1 MKYILSL
8 IIGGAL
14 VVSGFGQTRNV
25 LVGTNNTVV
34 QPTNFWS
41 ADASNARTGL
51 GLGSAATSPVSAFQS
66 SSATLSNLASSN
78 GGILTNI
85 QASNIVGSIAASNI
99 PSVTFT
105 GINGTLSII
114 QGGTGATNAANA
126 RQNLG
131 STTVGDAVFIAT
143 NAASAR
149 TALGSTTIGGN
160 IFTATDAAAVRSLL
174 SLGTASTNPASA
186 FQPAS
191 TNLTLLASND
201 GSSLTNLNI
210 SGLGT
215 ISISN
220 ISGLQSALDGKLA
233 TNGSAANLTSFP
245 ATILQTTSAITNFPA
260 GLLRA
265 NGDGSGLTNL
275 PIPATASNVLSTVPI
290 AKGGTGATNASDA
303 RINLGATTVGNSVFT
318 STNAAAAR
326 TALSLGTASTSAST
340 DFQPSS
346 SALTNLAA
354 NNGGSL
360 TNITA
365 GNIAGTVG
373 LASNITGVAALATNV
388 SGIVALAN
396 GGTGGTNAAT
406 ARSGIGIGTTN
417 TLTIAGLVSQNL
429 TISAGGGITLQ
440 SVMTNSD
447 SFRTNIGLPWI
458 GLTNTT
464 ASGFRTALE
473 LGTAATNPAS
483 AFQPSSSVLTN
494 IAANNGGS
502 LTNLQASNL
511 VGTIAASNIPTVNLT
526 NISGVLAVNKGGTGA
541 TNASDARTALGATT
555 VGNSVFTATNAEAAR
570 TALSLGSAATSAVT
584 TFQPAN
590 ANLTNLSTN
599 NGASLTGIP
608 ISGVVN
614 LQSNL
619 DAKLATNGNGSGL
632 TSITA
637 ANITGTVALAS
648 NITGTASLAT
658 NVTGTVAIA
667 NGGTGATNVAGA
679 RTSLGATTVGNSLF
693 TLVNPSAVRFLRL
706 NADNTATAL
715 SASDFR
721 TALSLGTAA
730 TNAETSFQPASTNLT
745 TLAANNGS
753 GLTNLALSNVVGL
766 QSALNGKLPTNGSAS
781 GLTDFVGTTNPATAR
796 TNLGLGWSALTNTD
810 ATNFRNA
817 IGLGATNNAFAGL
830 SVGSLNTN
838 LSTNN
843 SSVFGVQNFI
853 DSNAQNS
860 FAFGGA
866 NTVSNVP
873 TGGGSVVMGLLGR
886 MTNQGAFLFNGVPQG
901 GTAGNSRGNNTFA
914 VNASNG
920 IYLNGPI
927 FLEFE
932 QGAGTDQGLLLLGAG
947 GDVTKAATNVS
958 TGTTAFVGWDGF
970 GYTAFGAGA
979 ARTNLDIPWTGLT
992 NTNATTFQA
1001 ALFGSNTNPVLL
1013 IQTALWSVRQIFG
1026 KWPRYPQLSNIRQ
1039 TLLEH
1044 QQMLPQIAAIYSC
1057 SAFLL
1062 RCRELQIRSHCPPTP
1077 QPHLKEIELLLPI
1090 LPRQPMQ

>member
-1 MKYILSL
+1 LEATNVKMKYILSL

-66 SSATLSNLASSN
+66 SSVTLSNLASSN

-105 GINGTLSII
+105 GITGTLGII
-114 QGGTGATNAANA
+114 QGGTGATNAENA

-174 SLGTASTNPASA
+174 LLGTASTNP
-186 FQPAS
+186 
-191 TNLTLLASND
+191 
-201 GSSLTNLNI
+201 
-210 SGLGT
+210 
-215 ISISN
+215 
-220 ISGLQSALDGKLA
+220 
-233 TNGSAANLTSFP
+233 
-245 ATILQTTSAITNFPA
+245 
-260 GLLRA
+260 
-265 NGDGSGLTNL
+265 
-275 PIPATASNVLSTVPI
+275 
-290 AKGGTGATNASDA
+290 
-303 RINLGATTVGNSVFT
+303 
-318 STNAAAAR
+318 
-326 TALSLGTASTSAST
+326 
-340 DFQPSS
+340 SS
-346 SALTNLAA
+346 S
-354 NNGGSL
+354 
-360 TNITA
+360 
-365 GNIAGTVG
+365 
-373 LASNITGVAALATNV
+373 
-388 SGIVALAN
+388 
-396 GGTGGTNAAT
+396 
-406 ARSGIGIGTTN
+406 
-417 TLTIAGLVSQNL
+417 
-429 TISAGGGITLQ
+429 
-440 SVMTNSD
+440 
-447 SFRTNIGLPWI
+447 
-458 GLTNTT
+458 
-464 ASGFRTALE
+464 
-473 LGTAATNPAS
+473 
-483 AFQPSSSVLTN
+483 FQTSSSVLTN
-494 IAANNGGS
+494 LAASNGGL

-511 VGTIAASNIPTVNLT
+511 VGTIAVSNIPVVTLT
-526 NISGVLAVNKGGTGA
+526 NISGVLSVEKGGTGA
-541 TNASDARTALGATT
+541 TNASDARTSLGATT
-555 VGNSVFTATNAEAAR
+555 VGNAVFVATNSEAAR
-570 TALSLGSAATSAVT
+570 TALSLGTAATSAVT
-584 TFQPAN
+584 SFQPAN

-599 NGASLTGIP
+599 NGASLTNIA
-608 ISGVVN
+608 ISGVVG

-619 DAKLATNGNGSGL
+619 DTKITTNGNASGL
-632 TSITA
+632 SNITA
-637 ANITGTVALAS
+637 ANISGTVALAS
-648 NITGTASLAT
+648 NITGTAALAT
-658 NVTGTVAIA
+658 NVTGVVSIV
-667 NGGTGATNVAGA
+667 NGGTGATNAGGA
-679 RTSLGATTVGNSLF
+679 RTALGATTVGGNLF
-693 TLVNPSAVRFLRL
+693 TLVNPSAIRFLRL

-715 SASDFR
+715 TASDFR
-721 TALSLGTAA
+721 SAIGLESSA
-730 TNAETSFQPASTNLT
+730 TNAETAFQPASTNLT
-745 TLAANNGS
+745 TLASNNGS
-753 GLTNLALSNVVGL
+753 ALTNLALSNVVGL

-796 TNLGLGWSALTNTD
+796 TNIGLGWSALTNTD

-932 QGAGTDQGLLLLGAG
+932 HWYLGL
-947 GDVTKAATNVS
+947 V
-958 TGTTAFVGWDGF
+958 
-970 GYTAFGAGA
+970 
-979 ARTNLDIPWTGLT
+979 
-992 NTNATTFQA
+992 
-1001 ALFGSNTNPVLL
+1001 
-1013 IQTALWSVRQIFG
+1013 
-1026 KWPRYPQLSNIRQ
+1026 
-1039 TLLEH
+1039 E
-1044 QQMLPQIAAIYSC
+1044 M
-1057 SAFLL
+1057 
-1062 RCRELQIRSHCPPTP
+1062 
-1077 QPHLKEIELLLPI
+1077 
-1090 LPRQPMQ
+1090 